1 MVVVAI
7 PLRLW
12 WIREAHPQQHVLCVG
27 LYGTGARCI
36 RLELVRQATQD
47 GRTSLLGL
55 FMAEMRAGVIFPDGL
70 ARTVIFPDGLAR
82 TVILPDG
89 LGRTRHFR
97 NTLNY
102 ISAQYCSLHDIGQR
116 SGRL

>member
-70 ARTVIFPDGLAR
+70 ARTVI
-82 TVILPDG
+82 LPDG